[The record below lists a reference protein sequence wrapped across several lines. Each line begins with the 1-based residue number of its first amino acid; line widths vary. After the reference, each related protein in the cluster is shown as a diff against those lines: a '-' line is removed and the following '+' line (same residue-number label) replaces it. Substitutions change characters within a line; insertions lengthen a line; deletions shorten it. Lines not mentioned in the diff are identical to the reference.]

1 MLRTTTVTQLRAEL
15 ASLLESLQEGPLLV
29 LSHSKPAAILIEP
42 EMFESLVER
51 VEFLEDLF
59 DGRQAIAEYLEAMR
73 AAVGDNREFWFP
85 MDRKL
90 RKDRALYLA
99 RELGSGL
106 ASYADAEIKK
116 AMGA

>member
-59 DGRQAIAEYLEAMR
+59 DGRQAIAEYLEDPT
-73 AAVGDNREFWFP
+73 V
-85 MDRKL
+85 
-90 RKDRALYLA
+90 AL
-99 RELGSGL
+99 
-106 ASYADAEIKK
+106 DAEEVFERV
-116 AMGA
+116 GR